1 MIRAGASALPHAG
14 RDFRPIPGEY
24 YIGPLGESMNHGQI
38 YVTLAR
44 LEKAGLVVCERA
56 WAMGG
61 DATAGDEDDE
71 VEGG

>member
-1 MIRAGASALPHAG
+1 
-14 RDFRPIPGEY
+14 
-24 YIGPLGESMNHGQI
+24 MNHGQI